1 MKNRTRVLSLL
12 LLSLLLVLS
21 LAACAGQEDTA
32 EPIEEIDTVEE
43 EALSTDEM
51 EEDPDWAELDA
62 QIEQERYER
71 EHWYEFAD
79 CIATGTIEQ
88 DGVAV
93 DVCVYVNEDGF
104 AFCYDEGS
112 WHALF
117 ETAPFPYTLTDAQEA
132 LTGVSFDDL
141 DGDGNS
147 DITAAFHHSGGDDRT
162 EVWYW
167 DTGELAFVYSEEDS
181 VYDDHGQGE
190 ITRAAEKAA
199 LEPYVG
205 LWKQDS
211 QALYLR
217 VYEDNTW
224 ESYDELGVI
233 HEGTCYGDDGALD
246 LYIADLGG
254 ISGIFLELSDDG
266 SLLHPESGDRFVRA
280 DES

>member
-1 MKNRTRVLSLL
+1 MKNRTRVLAL

-21 LAACAGQEDTA
+21 LSACAGPAEEDVPTDDPVP
-32 EPIEEIDTVEE
+32 ENT
-43 EALSTDEM
+43 LSSDET
-51 EEDPDWAELDA
+51 EEDPYLAELDA
-62 QIEQERYER
+62 QIEQARYER
-71 EHWYEFAD
+71 EHWYEFED
-79 CIATGTIEQ
+79 SVATGTIEQ

-93 DVCVYVNEDGF
+93 DVRVYVNEDGF
-104 AFCYDEGS
+104 AFCYDEADGRE
-112 WHALF
+112 LF
-117 ETAPFPYTLTDAQEA
+117 ETAPFPYTLTDARDA
-132 LTGVSFDDL
+132 LTDISFDDL
-141 DGDGNS
+141 NGDGNS
-147 DITAAFHHSGGDDRT
+147 DITASFHHSGGDDRT

-167 DTGELAFVYSEEDS
+167 DTGELAFVYREEDS

-233 HEGTCYGDDGALD
+233 HEGTCYGDDGELD

-254 ISGIFLELSDDG
+254 ISGIFLELLEDG
-266 SLLHPESGDRFVRA
+266 SLLHKDSGDRFARA
-280 DES
+280 EEG

>member
-1 MKNRTRVLSLL
+1 MINRTRVLALL
-12 LLSLLLVLS
+12 LLLLLVLP
-21 LAACAGQEDTA
+21 LAACAGPAEEDV
-32 EPIEEIDTVEE
+32 PIEDPIPEGT
-43 EALSTDEM
+43 LSSDET
-51 EEDPDWAELDA
+51 EEDPYLAELDA

-71 EHWYEFAD
+71 EHWYEFEDSVA
-79 CIATGTIEQ
+79 AGTIDQ

-93 DVCVYVNEDGF
+93 DVRVYVNEDGF
-104 AFCYDEGS
+104 AFCYDDGTGRD
-112 WHALF
+112 LF
-117 ETAPFPYTLTDAQEA
+117 ETAPFRYALTDAQEA
-132 LTGVSFDDL
+132 LTDISFDDL

-167 DTGELAFVYSEEDS
+167 DTGELAFVYREEDS

-233 HEGTCYGDDGALD
+233 HEGTCYGDDGELD

-254 ISGIFLELSDDG
+254 ISGIFLELLEDG
-266 SLLHPESGDRFVRA
+266 SLLHKDSGDRFVRA
-280 DES
+280 EEG

>member
-1 MKNRTRVLSLL
+1 MKNRTRVLAL

-21 LAACAGQEDTA
+21 LTACAGPAEEDVPVEDPIPEDT
-32 EPIEEIDTVEE
+32 
-43 EALSTDEM
+43 LSADET
-51 EEDPDWAELDA
+51 EEDAYLAELDA

-79 CIATGTIEQ
+79 CITTGTIEQ

-112 WHALF
+112 GHDLF
-117 ETAPFPYTLTDAQEA
+117 ETAPFPYTLTDAQED

-167 DTGELAFVYSEEDS
+167 DTGKLAFVYSEEDS

-211 QALYLR
+211 QELYLR

-233 HEGTCYGDDGALD
+233 HEGTCYGDDGELD
-246 LYIADLGG
+246 LYIADLSG

>member
-1 MKNRTRVLSLL
+1 MKTRTRILAL
-12 LLSLLLVLS
+12 LLSLLLIFS
-21 LAACAGQEDTA
+21 LAACAGREEEPA
-32 EPIEEIDTVEE
+32 PIEEIDTAEE
-43 EALSTDEM
+43 ESLSPDTE
-51 EEDPDWAELDA
+51 EEDPYWAELDA

-79 CIATGTIEQ
+79 CAATGTIEQ

-93 DVCVYVNEDGF
+93 DVRVYVNEDGF
-104 AFCYDEGS
+104 AFCYDEADGRE
-112 WHALF
+112 LF
-117 ETAPFPYTLTDAQEA
+117 ETAPFPYALTDAEED

-147 DITAAFHHSGGDDRT
+147 DITATFHHSGGDDRT
-162 EVWYW
+162 EVWLW
-167 DTGELAFVYSEEDS
+167 DTGELAFVYSEEGS

-190 ITRAAEKAA
+190 ITREQEKNA

-205 LWKQDS
+205 LWKQDG
-211 QALYLR
+211 QELYLR

-233 HEGTCYGDDGALD
+233 HEGTCYGEDDELD

-254 ISGIFLELSDDG
+254 ISGIFLELQDDG
-266 SLLHPESGDRFVRA
+266 SLLHKDSGDRFVRA
-280 DES
+280 EEG